1 MIANID
7 DNVGRL
13 RKFLDD
19 EGLTEDTIFI
29 FATDNGTAAG
39 GKVHNSGM
47 RGQKGSE
54 YDGGHRVP
62 FFVHWPQGGLQGG
75 RDVKPLAAHVDVFPT
90 LLDLCDIQ
98 TTQPMH
104 FDGQSIAAL
113 LRGNID
119 SWPDRVL
126 VTDSQRV
133 RDPIKWRKSAVMT
146 SQWRL
151 VNGKELYDMWSD
163 PGQNDDVASR
173 HPEVVRRLT
182 AVYDSWWDELEPTF
196 SNDADIYLGH
206 PQDSPAR
213 LTSHDWIT
221 SGATPWNQSH
231 IRDGANSQSILGH
244 WNVKFVESGDYTF
257 RLRRWPEETQAA
269 IDAPLPAGAKVP
281 GSRAYRMTPGKAIAV
296 VKAIVQV
303 GDQIKSVSVASGQQ
317 EAVIRLRVPAGKNKL
332 TTTFETADGDV
343 YGAFYAYVEKQ

>member
-1 MIANID
+1 MRRHHFAEPYAGVGNVGQQHFYGMIANVD

-19 EGLTEDTIFI
+19 EGLTDNTILI
-29 FATDNGTAAG
+29 FTTDNGTAAG
-39 GKVHNSGM
+39 AKVHNVGM

-62 FFVHWPQGGLQGG
+62 FFVHWPVGGLQGG

-90 LLDLCDIQ
+90 LLELCDVQ
-98 TTQPMH
+98 AAQPLH
-104 FDGQSIAAL
+104 FDGRSLARL
-113 LRGNID
+113 LRGNAD
-119 SWPDRVL
+119 AWPDRVL

-151 VNGKELYDMWSD
+151 INGKELYDMWSD
-163 PGQNDDVASR
+163 PGQEQDVASR
-173 HPEVVRRLT
+173 HPDVVRRLT

-196 SNDADIYLGH
+196 AIDANIYLGH
-206 PQDSPAR
+206 PRDNPAR

-231 IRDGANSQSILGH
+231 IRNGVNTKSMLGH
-244 WNVKFVESGDYTF
+244 WNVQFEEAGQYTF
-257 RLRRWPEETQAA
+257 RLRRWPQETNVA
-269 IDAPLPAGAKVP
+269 IDAALPPGTQVP
-281 GSRAYRMTPGKAIAV
+281 GARAYRTTPGKAIPGGESDCASRRSDQV
-296 VKAIVQV
+296 VGGIA
-303 GDQIKSVSVASGQQ
+303 GATRSRHSNDRSGWQ
-317 EAVIRLRVPAGKNKL
+317 E
-332 TTTFETADGDV
+332 
-343 YGAFYAYVEKQ
+343 